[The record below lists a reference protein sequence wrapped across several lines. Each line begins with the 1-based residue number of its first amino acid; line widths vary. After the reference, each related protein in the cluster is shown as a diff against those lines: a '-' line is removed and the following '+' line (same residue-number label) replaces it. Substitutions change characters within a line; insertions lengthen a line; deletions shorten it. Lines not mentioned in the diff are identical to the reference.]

1 MEGMSVEN
9 ASDGEALAALR
20 TTACEHEATAFG
32 CHASTK
38 PVSPLAVQVA
48 GLIRT
53 LHDNDFRGSGCKFG
67 MGRKACFFRIRNCP

>member
-1 MEGMSVEN
+1 MDGISVEN
-9 ASDGEALAALR
+9 ASDGETLAALG
-20 TTACEHEATAFG
+20 TTAGEHETAALG

-38 PVSPLAVQVA
+38 PVSPLAMQVA

-67 MGRKACFFRIRNCP
+67 IGLTLIFFRIRNCP